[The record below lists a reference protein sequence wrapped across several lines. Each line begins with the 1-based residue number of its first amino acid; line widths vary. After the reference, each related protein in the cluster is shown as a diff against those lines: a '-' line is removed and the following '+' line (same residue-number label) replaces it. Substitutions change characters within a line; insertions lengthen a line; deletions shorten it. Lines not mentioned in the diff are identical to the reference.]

1 MNNKV
6 LLTGSRGFLGRHLLA
21 HLVNRLELTVTEC
34 VRNNATGE
42 DSVLI
47 PDINSRTEWSGALD
61 QVDCVLHLAAIAH
74 GKNKSTNI
82 GKEFEEVNT
91 FGSLRLAEQSALAG
105 VRRFIYISSI
115 GVNGLSTED
124 PFKYS
129 DTPNPQEPYAVS
141 KSEAE
146 IGLRK
151 IAEES
156 GMEVVILRPPLVYGA
171 NAPGNF
177 GKFSGL
183 AKKNLL
189 LPLGAI
195 NNKRSLVGIDNLVDL
210 ITTCIDHPKAAN
222 QTFLVSDDHDVS
234 TSDLLKS
241 MIVAAGKKPRLIPV
255 PVSVLRFFTGL
266 LGKASVIDRMSSNL
280 QVDISHTNDTLGWQ
294 PPVSFEEGI
303 RRCFK

>member
-1 MNNKV
+1 M
-6 LLTGSRGFLGRHLLA
+6 
-21 HLVNRLELTVTEC
+21 
-34 VRNNATGE
+34 
-42 DSVLI
+42 
-47 PDINSRTEWSGALD
+47 
-61 QVDCVLHLAAIAH
+61 HLAAIAH

-91 FGSLRLAEQSALAG
+91 LGTLKLAEQSASSG

-129 DTPNPQEPYAVS
+129 DTQNPQEPYAVS

-151 IAEES
+151 IS
-156 GMEVVILRPPLVYGA
+156 NDMGMEVVIIRPPLVYGA

-177 GKFSGL
+177 GKFSDL
-183 AKKNLL
+183 AKKNLP

-195 NNKRSLVGIDNLVDL
+195 NNKRSLVGVDNLVDL
-210 ITTCIDHPKAAN
+210 ITTCIGHPKAAN
-222 QTFLVSDDHDVS
+222 QTFLVSDDNDVS

-255 PVSVLRFFTGL
+255 PVSVLRFLAGF
-266 LGKASVIDRMSSNL
+266 LGKSPVIDRMSSNL
-280 QVDISHTNDTLGWQ
+280 QVDICHTKDTLGWQ